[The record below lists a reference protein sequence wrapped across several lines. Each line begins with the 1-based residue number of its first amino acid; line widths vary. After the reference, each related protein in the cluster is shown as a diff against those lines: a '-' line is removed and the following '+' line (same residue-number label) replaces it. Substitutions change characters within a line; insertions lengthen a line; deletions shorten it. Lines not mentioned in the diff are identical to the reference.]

1 MKPSPALSLL
11 FALFLAGPSFAQ
23 SGATNDELDLLGFR
37 NSAAE
42 RKIEITN
49 KILGYIALTCLIIIS
64 LQGCLLLPL
73 TILLYG
79 WS

>member
-1 MKPSPALSLL
+1 MSFDGPAPVQHMSEAD
-11 FALFLAGPSFAQ
+11 ALAEAS
-23 SGATNDELDLLGFR
+23 
-37 NSAAE
+37 AE
-42 RKIEITN
+42 RKIALTN

-79 WS
+79 WR